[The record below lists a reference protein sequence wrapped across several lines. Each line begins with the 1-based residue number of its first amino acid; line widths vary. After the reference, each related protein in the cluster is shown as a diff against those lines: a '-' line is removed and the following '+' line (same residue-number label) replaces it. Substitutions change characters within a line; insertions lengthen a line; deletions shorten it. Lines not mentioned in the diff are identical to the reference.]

1 MRLTMAF
8 SVIAVAALLFGCAPG
23 TPPAG
28 NQPALPEFLGISVG
42 RTVVHSPCRG
52 ITGCFECFEYCRGLV
67 GWNMHFNPHR
77 KPEYAGGN
85 WSNQLGVDAEDV
97 VQVMEVRNLV
107 EARTQDPLLVA
118 LRAAFGPGE
127 EQGGHHIVWH
137 PSGGLVDYQQHA
149 DETRYA
155 YDILY
160 LYSPIAR
167 AKLPTLL
174 AGAQQ
179 PAAGARGNA
188 DSVGVFGI
196 NLGARLADCPE
207 RYFPKVATPCSGHG
221 YPERDPHLL
230 FVDFPDEGT
239 PEILAS
245 GGILTETDAAGMQSI
260 SLFTRGLAVQAEILR
275 DLQVLFGPPQQLSGG
290 GAEPV
295 LAQWTLG
302 DRSVRFEGVM
312 ANNAAGEGLLRLWTP
327 LGQTYDEERLAARRP
342 APAPIPFLPYTPPK

>member
-1 MRLTMAF
+1 MAM
-8 SVIAVAALLFGCAPG
+8 ALLVGCAPV
-23 TPPAG
+23 TPPGDQA
-28 NQPALPEFLGISVG
+28 ALPEFLGISVG

-85 WSNQLGVDAEDV
+85 WSNKVGVDEQDV

-118 LRAAFGPGE
+118 LRATFGPGE

-137 PSGGLVDYQQHA
+137 PSGGLVDYQQHS

-167 AKLPTLL
+167 AQLPTLL
-174 AGAQQ
+174 ASAQR
-179 PAAGARGNA
+179 PTAGGSA
-188 DSVGVFGI
+188 DTVGLFGI

-207 RYFPKVATPCSGHG
+207 RYFPRNAAPCSDDGLAAYFH
-221 YPERDPHLL
+221 DPHRLSVR
-230 FVDFPDEGT
+230 FADEAA
-239 PEILAS
+239 PQILSTGFISAEAD
-245 GGILTETDAAGMQSI
+245 TEGMQWI
-260 SLFTRGLAVQAEILR
+260 NLYTRGLAVQAEVLR
-275 DLQVLFGPPQQLSGG
+275 DLQTLFGPPQQLSGG
-290 GAEPV
+290 GAEPI

-302 DRSVRFEGVM
+302 DRIVRFEGVM
-312 ANNAAGEGLLRLWTP
+312 AGNAAGEGQLRLWTP
-327 LGQTYDEERLAARRP
+327 QGKTYFEEGLAARRP
-342 APAPIPFLPYTPPK
+342 APPPVPFLPYTPPK